1 MKLQLEAQK
10 EETRLEKE
18 AVEAPEKEALDFYR
32 QLEDEENRKKVEKYK
47 YFFLLQMKLWLK
59 IFKLPENVVFLRF
72 KLNSYEFPG
81 TKSIT
86 LNLSILP
93 I

>member
-47 YFFLLQMKLWLK
+47 YFFLLQMKL
-59 IFKLPENVVFLRF
+59 
-72 KLNSYEFPG
+72 
-81 TKSIT
+81 
-86 LNLSILP
+86 
-93 I
+93 